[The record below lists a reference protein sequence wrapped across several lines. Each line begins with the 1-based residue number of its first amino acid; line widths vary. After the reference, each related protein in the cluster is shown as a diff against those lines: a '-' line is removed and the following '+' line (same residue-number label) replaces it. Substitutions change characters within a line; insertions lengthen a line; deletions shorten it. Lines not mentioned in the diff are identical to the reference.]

1 MLAIARSIATKQ
13 SNNIEHIQNTRFAP
27 CLPAGAR
34 NDHFRKFLRFHHK
47 KEKPL
52 PENLFSDSGPT
63 IQLYQPPEVL
73 NVISGPETIICE
85 TIFPVK
91 DFFIPVDLT
100 KSLYKDS

>member
-52 PENLFSDSGPT
+52 HENLFSDSGPT
-63 IQLYQPPEVL
+63 IQPFYPPETSGY
-73 NVISGPETIICE
+73 ISGPDVKIYKYII
-85 TIFPVK
+85 TVK
-91 DFFIPVDLT
+91 NYF
-100 KSLYKDS
+100 